1 MPDILINPS
10 SLPRQDKRLTDA
22 LTIMSQRTHSIRG
35 QICHNHPWSKES
47 KTMSSSINLFTF
59 SLLLFPKLFKIWLK
73 HGEKKNLREKQVFKS
88 SNRNPLQFNCIW
100 TFYTH
105 KCKPKNSEREVK
117 TRDTLRICG
126 LQFPT
131 NNQVQIII
139 SSLCTFGQILHTW
152 LKSDAKRWSRL
163 TSEHKCSKHF

>member
-1 MPDILINPS
+1 MYI
-10 SLPRQDKRLTDA
+10 
-22 LTIMSQRTHSIRG
+22 
-35 QICHNHPWSKES
+35 
-47 KTMSSSINLFTF
+47 
-59 SLLLFPKLFKIWLK
+59 
-73 HGEKKNLREKQVFKS
+73 FKS

-139 SSLCTFGQILHTW
+139 SSLCTFGQRLHTW

-163 TSEHKCSKHF
+163 ISEHKCSKHFSFPLYFFSDGLQAVSNFLIFFCWRIRKLRKNKFWFFSCFFGFKTMTF